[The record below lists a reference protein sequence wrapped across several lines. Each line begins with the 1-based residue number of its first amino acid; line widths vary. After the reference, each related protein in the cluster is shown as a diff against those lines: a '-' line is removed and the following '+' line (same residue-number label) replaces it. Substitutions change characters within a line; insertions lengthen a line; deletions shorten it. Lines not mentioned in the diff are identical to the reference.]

1 MESSGKMDEILRYK
15 IHIDVNDDSYCYII
29 LPAVS
34 NCPSCKARKGMFHE
48 DDCDLGHSRKM
59 LLPYEV
65 DSLERLIFFAMRV
78 EKEYDDLKS
87 REQEYIQ
94 ANAEKTKLLIEW
106 GEAEAAHE

>member
-34 NCPSCKARKGMFHE
+34 HCPSCKARMGMFHE